1 MSCSLFLIGIG
12 ANDYN
17 LLLFQNRSED
27 EIQPV
32 VPKVVEKIG
41 SAIEVLIGLGARTL
55 VVPGNTPMG
64 CRPTYLAVFRSND
77 VLRRL

>member
-1 MSCSLFLIGIG
+1 
-12 ANDYN
+12 
-17 LLLFQNRSED
+17 
-27 EIQPV
+27 V